1 MVYAQSNAGKD
12 AKDTRLL
19 HMASARAVQHM
30 PDILRIAQASQ
41 DFITRA
47 FSAAFEHVPATLLW
61 LRQGTSSDFH
71 ALDGQR
77 RLYSINLLNGIV
89 LLDGYPPRLL
99 PHTVTEHPLFQRSFG
114 EAAFEVS
121 LDACGTFCTS
131 RPVDGYFYKFKEVS
145 GSLLITEMHE
155 GRSLRLLEPKSF
167 GSFPQRLVDLHSHW
181 EDQETAAIVFRPVHF
196 RRKEIHFIQTRDEE
210 CCQIPEHLMERNVDN
225 LLQHPDVVYQLVGLK
240 AQVVDVLSKFE
251 HPDSEDFIHAY
262 ARRGDENAP
271 VEKLD
276 LPRVNMAFSFEG
288 GTWLSRDYRGYQLA
302 KVQKLS
308 DTLVD
313 FDGYLVLERSD
324 PNDLT
329 VPAYKIILQDAEV
342 KLGKPLSLNIDF
354 GSGSKN
360 DTVCF
365 DVHERFGH
373 LQAESVQSRLLLA
386 NLFAGTGCD
395 VPDPRLGVTGME
407 FALDLVRQCWVNRPL
422 TQKEHLRC

>member
-1 MVYAQSNAGKD
+1 MNAHLIYVQVHLYGLYAVLCTPACALTTEDAERLVMGMVYAQSNAGKD

-155 GRSLRLLEPKSF
+155 G
-167 GSFPQRLVDLHSHW
+167 
-181 EDQETAAIVFRPVHF
+181 
-196 RRKEIHFIQTRDEE
+196 
-210 CCQIPEHLMERNVDN
+210 
-225 LLQHPDVVYQLVGLK
+225 
-240 AQVVDVLSKFE
+240 
-251 HPDSEDFIHAY
+251 
-262 ARRGDENAP
+262 
-271 VEKLD
+271 
-276 LPRVNMAFSFEG
+276 
-288 GTWLSRDYRGYQLA
+288 
-302 KVQKLS
+302 
-308 DTLVD
+308 
-313 FDGYLVLERSD
+313 
-324 PNDLT
+324 
-329 VPAYKIILQDAEV
+329 
-342 KLGKPLSLNIDF
+342 GKP
-354 GSGSKN
+354 K
-360 DTVCF
+360 
-365 DVHERFGH
+365 
-373 LQAESVQSRLLLA
+373 
-386 NLFAGTGCD
+386 
-395 VPDPRLGVTGME
+395 P
-407 FALDLVRQCWVNRPL
+407 
-422 TQKEHLRC
+422 